1 MNVQLNRSRRA
12 MKWIRRGQEYWTR
25 TGSVFE
31 MWLAKMSSGP
41 LWGTN
46 FWERRRIG
54 AKKKRKRSQ
63 NQARINGYAILMRG
77 EWWFIG
83 W

>member
-1 MNVQLNRSRRA
+1 
-12 MKWIRRGQEYWTR
+12 
-25 TGSVFE
+25 